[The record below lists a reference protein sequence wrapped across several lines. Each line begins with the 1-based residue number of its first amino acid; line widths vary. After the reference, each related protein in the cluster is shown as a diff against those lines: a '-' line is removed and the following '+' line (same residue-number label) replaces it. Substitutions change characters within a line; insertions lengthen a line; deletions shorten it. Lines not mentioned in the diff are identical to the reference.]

1 MVTTMVNISPL
12 LHVWYICQHLPPFC
26 DPNVGK
32 YSTHGAYGISK
43 MITLVAG
50 RCGRNWQD
58 VAGSCRWVG
67 THGKKIM
74 DNLHLFMG
82 VPKIRMVL
90 KKAVKPPCQV
100 WLMYW
105 LAWFKPLQPTSW
117 NWLLIKGLGNQWAR
131 FPSPQSDTWVEI
143 YTTTLV

>member
-1 MVTTMVNISPL
+1 
-12 LHVWYICQHLPPFC
+12 
-26 DPNVGK
+26 
-32 YSTHGAYGISK
+32 
-43 MITLVAG
+43 MITPVAG

-74 DNLHLFMG
+74 DNFHLFMG
-82 VPKIRMVL
+82 VPKNHQDGAK

-105 LAWFKPLQPTSW
+105 LASFKPLQPTS
-117 NWLLIKGLGNQWAR
+117 
-131 FPSPQSDTWVEI
+131 
-143 YTTTLV
+143 